1 MGKVDVKGDSASAIH
16 KNLKA
21 QAPDNEITWNF
32 AKYLLNGQGQVI
44 KFVAHGVD
52 PNDMMPDIEALLNQQ

>member
-1 MGKVDVKGDSASAIH
+1 MGKVDVKGDSASALY

-21 QAPDNEITWNF
+21 QAPDSEIEWNF
-32 AKYLLNGQGQVI
+32 AKYLLNSQGQVV